1 MTLDFYLGCF
11 MGFVFAS
18 FIGFVL
24 NQIRLE
30 QKNIGAHRKP
40 QVVLAQSPKTP
51 ADVVNSHRSAV
62 ARIVGW
68 TMLLVAVSAGFFFA
82 LTLF

>member
-1 MTLDFYLGCF
+1 MTLDFFLGCF

-51 ADVVNSHRSAV
+51 ADVVSSHRMAMV
-62 ARIVGW
+62 RIIGW
-68 TMLLVAVSAGFFFA
+68 SMLLVAVSAGFFFA
-82 LTLF
+82 LMVF